1 MTDDLTKRGLPD
13 QRRINVNEP
22 WEVRAWCDKFGVTAA
37 ELRAAVKAA
46 GVMAK
51 DVARHLG
58 KPYP

>member
-1 MTDDLTKRGLPD
+1 MTDDLTKRGPPD

-22 WEVRAWCDKFGVTAA
+22 WEVKAWCDKFGVTEA
-37 ELRAAVKAA
+37 ELRAAVKVA

-51 DVARHLG
+51 DVAKQLG